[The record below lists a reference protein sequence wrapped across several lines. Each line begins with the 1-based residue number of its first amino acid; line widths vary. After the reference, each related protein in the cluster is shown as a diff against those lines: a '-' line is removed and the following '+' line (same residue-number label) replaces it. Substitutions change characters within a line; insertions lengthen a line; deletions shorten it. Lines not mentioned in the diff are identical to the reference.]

1 MEIIASILGII
12 QGILVMLNKRSNW
25 IFYILQM
32 IFLIIFSC
40 INHLYGDV
48 LNNSIYLILGFIGF
62 LAWSKKKET
71 NNISSVNNIERM
83 AYISLIIIGTL
94 VLNQILKTTNDPLPL
109 LDSFTTISSLVATY
123 YMIKKKIDTWVI
135 WFINDIFYAIEY
147 FMLPNQAL
155 YLFLLNIV
163 WAFMAIGSYIN
174 WNRIMK
180 ENNNMIKMFYSGTYK
195 VRHEKINE
203 ENVLEMLK
211 DDIRSKI
218 VGNVKDTVYASNGV
232 PLKNNKNVM
241 YVGGFYYEKQNK
253 NKSVCEN
260 VVSEELKQIDRCD
273 LVVANLTKY
282 SAIASV
288 TEIIYAAFKQ
298 KKIVIFCDPK
308 VTSNKI
314 EGEYWFPILTSKQ
327 LNKNIEVKFVNN
339 EDEIINYVNQLRE
352 E

>member
-1 MEIIASILGII
+1 MEIIATILGVM

-32 IFLIIFSC
+32 IFLILFSC

-48 LNNSIYLILGFIGF
+48 LNNSFYLIIGFIGF
-62 LAWSKKKET
+62 FVWSKQKEE
-71 NNISSVNNIERM
+71 NNISGVKNTERII
-83 AYISLIIIGTL
+83 YIGLIIIGTI
-94 VLNQILKTTNDPLPL
+94 VLNQVLKSTNDPLPL

-123 YMIKKKIDTWVI
+123 YMIRKKIDTWVI

-180 ENNNMIKMFYSGTYK
+180 GKNNMIKMFYSGTYK

-203 ENVLEMLK
+203 DNVLEMLK

-218 VGNVKDTVYASNGV
+218 VGNVKDTVYASDGV
-232 PLKNNKNVM
+232 TLKNNKNVM
-241 YVGGFYYEKQNK
+241 YIGGFYYEKQNK

-260 VVSEELKQIDRCD
+260 VVTEELKQIDRCD

-282 SAIASV
+282 SAIASI
-288 TEIIYAAFKQ
+288 TEIVYAAFKQ
-298 KKIVIFCDPK
+298 KKIVIFCDPN
-308 VTSNKI
+308 VTSYEI

-339 EDEIINYVNQLRE
+339 EEEIINYVNKLKE